1 MLLTSPP
8 QVCCVAGPRCAWG
21 VAGAGQVEGR
31 KSRLFV
37 APVSL
42 AVDVDVEM
50 TMPVVVMDVGM
61 LVIEGGYV
69 PLARVSLPMRLL
81 ADLPVLQ
88 VRDVPV
94 VVPVPLPTVL
104 VWPLLPVYETA
115 LAQC

>member
-1 MLLTSPP
+1 
-8 QVCCVAGPRCAWG
+8 
-21 VAGAGQVEGR
+21 
-31 KSRLFV
+31 
-37 APVSL
+37 
-42 AVDVDVEM
+42 
-50 TMPVVVMDVGM
+50 MPVVVMDVGM

-69 PLARVSLPMRLL
+69 PLARVSLPMTLL

-104 VWPLLPVYETA
+104 VWRLVPVYETA

>member
-1 MLLTSPP
+1 
-8 QVCCVAGPRCAWG
+8 
-21 VAGAGQVEGR
+21 
-31 KSRLFV
+31 
-37 APVSL
+37 
-42 AVDVDVEM
+42 
-50 TMPVVVMDVGM
+50 MPVVVMDVGM

-69 PLARVSLPMRLL
+69 PLARVSLPMTLL

-115 LAQC
+115 LGQC